1 MPPIPNYERI
11 NRENGQFADFEED
24 AHKIMNEIE
33 LLLQRW
39 ANFYVSMS
47 QASAALIGLLFV
59 VITIV
64 VERRPNDIAKI
75 RVYLTPTVVYFASV
89 LVVAELLI
97 IPNHTRLTSTLC
109 ICLVG
114 VAGLV
119 YSGSLFVGQGKKKSY
134 YEQQDL
140 IPYAV
145 FPFAIYGLF
154 VLGGSLLLYNTQRGF
169 TLIAAGMLL
178 LLTLAIRNSWAVVT
192 DVVATRPGGSGT

>member
-1 MPPIPNYERI
+1 
-11 NRENGQFADFEED
+11 
-24 AHKIMNEIE
+24 MNELD

-64 VERRPNDIAKI
+64 VERRPNGIDKI

-97 IPNHTRLTSTLC
+97 IPDHTRLTATLC

-114 VAGLV
+114 VVGLV
-119 YSGSLFVGQGKKKSY
+119 YSGSLFVGRGKKKSY
-134 YEQQDL
+134 YEQHDL
-140 IPYAV
+140 FPHAI
-145 FPFAIYGLF
+145 FPFATYGLL
-154 VLGGSLLLYNTQRGF
+154 VLGGCLLLNDTQRGLTF
-169 TLIAAGMLL
+169 VAASMLS

-192 DVVATRPGGSGT
+192 DVVSTHPGGH